1 MPTALE
7 LQPEGW
13 RRYKKRSSRRST
25 PRRLTPEEQ
34 QERDQLLARTQELAK
49 KLKSQFGVRK
59 VVLFGSL
66 ARISWFSRGSD
77 VDLAVEG
84 LETRKYWQAWKLAED
99 IIADR
104 PVDFVEIESVS
115 ASLKKAID
123 RYGVEL

>member
-7 LQPEGW
+7 LSREDW
-13 RRYKKRSSRRST
+13 KRYSGT
-25 PRRLTPEEQ
+25 PATECRAAEETEREHVERERLLGRVREAAAALKARFCI
-34 QERDQLLARTQELAK
+34 ER
-49 KLKSQFGVRK
+49 

-66 ARISWFSRGSD
+66 AHEAWFVPDSD

-84 LETRKYWQAWKLAED
+84 LRASDFWRAWRLAED

-104 PVDFVEIESVS
+104 PVDLIDIET
-115 ASLKKAID
+115 ATDSLRRAID